1 MRILNPQSLSD
12 AKDIISNTTGGA
24 KETFDVLREAGEIII
39 GVAKFFKDLFTDPMG
54 MIEKG
59 ISVFQSGIEP
69 IVLIILAAI
78 IVLKMLGFKDVE
90 KYGWLTV
97 VVYLIIMM
105 L

>member
-1 MRILNPQSLSD
+1 MLNPQSLKD

-39 GVAKFFKDLFTDPMG
+39 GIANFFKELFTNPMG
-54 MIEKG
+54 LVEKG
-59 ISVFQSGIEP
+59 IDLIQSGAEP
-69 IVLIILAAI
+69 VVLIVLTVIII
-78 IVLKMLGFKDVE
+78 LKMLGFKEVE

-97 VVYLIIMM
+97 AIYIIIMM